1 MNIEENIVMRGNMKN
16 MMKQMQQMQKEM
28 EKSQGQLEK
37 KMFTGIAND
46 ELVTI
51 TMNGKK
57 EVQAVEIKED
67 IVEMADKEFLE
78 DLIQIALEDVL
89 GKVDKET
96 ESVMGKYTQ
105 NLNIPGF

>member
-1 MNIEENIVMRGNMKN
+1 MRGNMKN